1 MVCFPCLFICG
12 RAGGHT
18 VASVPW
24 PLRMRPLWR
33 GVCRYLFAFSP
44 LATGGIAGSGGSSSF
59 HLLRHLRTVFR
70 SGCTKS
76 RSRQQRAGRP
86 PPPSLPALPASCV

>member
-24 PLRMRPLWR
+24 PLRMRLLWW
-33 GVCRYLFAFSP
+33 GVCRYLFAFSFWP
-44 LATGGIAGSGGSSSF
+44 PVGLPGPEVV
-59 HLLRHLRTVFR
+59 LVFIF
-70 SGCTKS
+70 
-76 RSRQQRAGRP
+76 
-86 PPPSLPALPASCV
+86 